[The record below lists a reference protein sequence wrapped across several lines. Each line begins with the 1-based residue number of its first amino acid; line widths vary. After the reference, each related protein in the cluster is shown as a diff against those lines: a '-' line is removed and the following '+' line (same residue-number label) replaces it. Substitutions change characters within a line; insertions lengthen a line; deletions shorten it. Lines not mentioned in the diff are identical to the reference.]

1 MGTRGIL
8 YNGTKY
14 LYLINDNTLKQ
25 KSLED
30 NIYFTLRDIFTNI
43 DDFQFAMEANI
54 INDQLTN
61 GILYQ
66 ERTEDFSYSTILMN
80 DLSFID
86 KLKRWLSSIC
96 EYYFDFE
103 EVEED
108 IDLDNYLLW
117 EVWILQLQEL
127 IKVLEEKIHHIM
139 QK

>member
-127 IKVLEEKIHHIM
+127 KKVLEEKIHHIM